1 MEIDLHTIVRRNPE
15 MVTSK
20 IDNEIVMM
28 SIEKGEY
35 YGLDETGTYIW
46 EMIETPVTVENLIQ
60 NLMNEFEVEME
71 QCQND
76 TLEFLKDL
84 YGKGLLIVIPE

>member
-1 MEIDLHTIVRRNPE
+1 

-20 IDNEIVMM
+20 IDDEIVMM

-46 EMIETPVTVENLIQ
+46 EMIENPVTVENLVQ
-60 NLMNEFEVEME
+60 HLMKEFEVETE

-76 TLEFLKDL
+76 TLDFLNDL
-84 YGKGLLIVIPE
+84 HEKGLLIVIPE